1 MKNCCEE
8 LAQLF
13 HNRTF
18 AILRICGTKHM
29 RPAQDPARGAKNLR
43 GGTDVPPR
51 IIQPMNFKTSSN
63 IFAGVADSLKRM
75 GL

>member
-1 MKNCCEE
+1 
-8 LAQLF
+8 
-13 HNRTF
+13 
-18 AILRICGTKHM
+18 M

-43 GGTDVPPR
+43 GGTFVPPR

-63 IFAGVADSLKRM
+63 IFAGVAVSLKRM